1 MIYYKT
7 GSTKIAADESMA
19 GKSVEEVQAILANQ
33 YPEVKN
39 ATIRQRTE
47 GDDTVVEFIP
57 QPGRKG

>member
-1 MIYYKT
+1 MLYYKT
-7 GSTKIAADESMA
+7 GSTKIAADDSMA
-19 GKSVEEVQAILANQ
+19 GKTIEEAQAILALQ

-39 ATIRQRTE
+39 ATVRTRTE